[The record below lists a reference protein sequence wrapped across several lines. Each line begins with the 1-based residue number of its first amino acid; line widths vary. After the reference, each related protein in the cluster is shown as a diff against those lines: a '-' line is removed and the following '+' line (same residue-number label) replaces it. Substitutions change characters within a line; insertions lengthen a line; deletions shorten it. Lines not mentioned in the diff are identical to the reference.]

1 MTECVQV
8 GGLQVAKA
16 LYDFVN
22 NEAIPGTGIAAD
34 KFWAGAAAV
43 IKDLAPKN
51 RALLAKRDELQAQI
65 DAWHQA
71 RKGQAHDAAAYKAF
85 LQEIGY
91 LLPEPADFQA
101 TTSNVDEEIARLAG
115 PQLVVPVM
123 NARFALNASNARWGS
138 LYDALYGTDVISEE
152 GGAEKGKGYNKVRGD
167 KVIAFAR
174 AFLDEAAPLAAGSHV
189 DATGYAIVGG
199 RLVVALKGGSNS
211 GLRDDAQLV
220 GYQGDANAPIAVLL
234 KHNGLHF
241 EIQIDPNSPI
251 GSTDAAGV
259 KDVLMEAAL
268 TTIMDCEDSV
278 AAVDADDKV
287 VVYRNWLGLM
297 KGDLAEEVSKGGKTF
312 TRTMNPDRV
321 YTKVDGSE
329 LTLHGRSLLFVRN
342 VGHLMTNPAILDAE
356 GNEIPEGIQDA
367 LFTSLIAVHNLNGN
381 TTRKNT
387 RTGSVYIVKP
397 KMHGPE
403 EVAFASEIF
412 SRVEDALGLPRNTLK
427 VGIMDEERRT
437 TVNLKACIQAAS
449 ERVVFINTGF
459 LDRTGDEIHTS
470 MEAGAVVRK
479 AAMKSETWIGAYENN
494 NVDVGLAT
502 GLQGRAQIG
511 KGMWAM
517 PDLMAAMLE
526 QKIAHPL
533 SGANTAW
540 VPSPT
545 AATLH
550 ALHYHKVDVFARQA
564 ELAKRTPASVDDILT
579 IPLAKDTN
587 WSQEEIRNELDNNS
601 QGILGYVV
609 RWIDQGVGCSKVP
622 DINDVGLMEDRATL
636 RISSQLLANWL
647 RHGIVTEAQVVESL
661 KRMAP
666 VVDRQNAGDPL
677 YRPMAPDFDNNVA
690 FQAALELVIEGTKQP
705 NGYTEPVL
713 HRRRREFKAKNGL

>member
-1 MTECVQV
+1 MTERVQV

-34 KFWAGAAAV
+34 QFWAGAAAV

-91 LLPEPADFQA
+91 LLPEPEDFQA
-101 TTSNVDEEIARLAG
+101 TTTNVDEEIARLAG

-174 AFLDEAAPLAAGSHV
+174 AFLDEAAPLTAGSHV
-189 DATGYAIVGG
+189 DSTGYAIVDGK
-199 RLVVALKGGSNS
+199 LVVALKGGSNS

-220 GYQGDANAPIAVLL
+220 GFQGEASAPIAVLL

-241 EIQIDPNSPI
+241 EIQIDASSPI

-297 KGDLAEEVSKGGKTF
+297 KGDLAEEVSKGGQTF

-321 YTKVDGSE
+321 YTKPDGSE

-367 LFTSLIAVHNLNGN
+367 LFTSLIAVHNLIGN

-403 EVAFASEIF
+403 EVAFTSEIF
-412 SRVEDALGLPRNTLK
+412 ARVEDVLGLARNTLK

-437 TVNLKACIQAAS
+437 TVNLKACIKAAS

-517 PDLMAAMLE
+517 PDLMAAMVE

-587 WSQEEIRNELDNNS
+587 WSADEIRNELDNNA

-647 RHGIVTEAQVVESL
+647 RHGIVSEAQVVESL

-666 VVDRQNAGDPL
+666 VVDRQNANDPL